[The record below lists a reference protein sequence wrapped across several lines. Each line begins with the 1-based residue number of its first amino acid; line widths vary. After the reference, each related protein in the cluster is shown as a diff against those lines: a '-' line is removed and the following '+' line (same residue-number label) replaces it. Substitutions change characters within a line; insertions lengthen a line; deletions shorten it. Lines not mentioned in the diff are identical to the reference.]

1 MAVGEATVKFKSV
14 KFKCDLRV
22 RVRAY
27 YIYGTTAKF
36 KSANIFIQ
44 VISAARGQ
52 TANLDHQ
59 YFRVYNRYHVPQKR
73 GICTCGLR
81 RRPAGNAV
89 CSRTF
94 SSRCAPE
101 QKTLANWFCL
111 SAAVCLYLVRRTE
124 GFSEHTLTV
133 TQLHKP

>member
-1 MAVGEATVKFKSV
+1 MAVGEATVKFKSM
-14 KFKCDLRV
+14 
-22 RVRAY
+22 RARACILY
-27 YIYGTTAKF
+27 YMYGTTAKF
-36 KSANIFIQ
+36 KSANIFI
-44 VISAARGQ
+44 SAARDQ

-59 YFRVYNRYHVPQKR
+59 YFRVYDRYHVPQKR

-81 RRPAGNAV
+81 RKPAGNAV